1 MIDNEQ
7 DLAKKVINSK
17 EPNQYSTKELM
28 ILNAMKR
35 IKNPFINLTVVDV
48 AKDLK
53 MGENL
58 ANQVFKRDDFP
69 SVNIGKT
76 KTVTLLAY
84 LLWKMERKN

>member
-7 DLAKKVINSK
+7 DLVKEVIDFK

-48 AKDLK
+48 AKDLN